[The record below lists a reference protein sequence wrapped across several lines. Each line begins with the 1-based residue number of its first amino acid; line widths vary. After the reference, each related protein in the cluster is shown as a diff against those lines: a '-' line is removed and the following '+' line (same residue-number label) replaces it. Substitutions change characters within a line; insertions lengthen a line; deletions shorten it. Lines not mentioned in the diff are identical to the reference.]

1 MKLLSQFEKPVCWR
15 LTAAFAVLLI
25 AGLGFVQSVHLH
37 DELAPSSAAR
47 SHCAICV
54 FSHSP
59 AVVTAAGAA
68 PAPALDFTTISS
80 TDPQLRSQLLVSSTF
95 IRPPPVS

>member
-1 MKLLSQFEKPVCWR
+1 MKLSPQFGKSLCWR
-15 LTAAFAVLLI
+15 LTAVFAVLLV

-47 SHCAICV
+47 SHCALCL

-59 AVVTAAGAA
+59 AVITAARSA
-68 PAPALDFTTISS
+68 PAPVLDFATIKSVE
-80 TDPQLRSQLLVSSTF
+80 PQLLSRLLVSSAF
-95 IRPPPVS
+95 IRPPPVL

>member
-1 MKLLSQFEKPVCWR
+1 MPQFERSLCWR
-15 LTAAFAVLLI
+15 FTAAFAVLLI

-59 AVVTAAGAA
+59 AVVTATGAA
-68 PAPALDFTTISS
+68 PAPSLDFATIKSS
-80 TDPQLRSQLLVSSTF
+80 DPQLLSQLLVSSAF